1 MPGADWASGPDGD
14 ETGLAYPAAS
24 QVAADRTMSAQARGA
39 LEDSEDDI
47 NAAAVA
53 AYCTNIETGRPLS
66 VRKLA
71 QMSGKTSRRW
81 SRSRMAARSPS
92 RRWRVAGRWAGGVR

>member
-14 ETGLAYPAAS
+14 EMGRAYLAAS
-24 QVAADRTMSAQARGA
+24 QVAADRTMSAQAGGA
-39 LEDSEDDI
+39 FEDGADDI
-47 NAAAVA
+47 NSAAVA
-53 AYCTNIETGRPLS
+53 AYCTSIETGRPLS

-81 SRSRMAARSPS
+81 ARSRMAEARQALKPAM
-92 RRWRVAGRWAGGVR
+92 AGSHPVGA